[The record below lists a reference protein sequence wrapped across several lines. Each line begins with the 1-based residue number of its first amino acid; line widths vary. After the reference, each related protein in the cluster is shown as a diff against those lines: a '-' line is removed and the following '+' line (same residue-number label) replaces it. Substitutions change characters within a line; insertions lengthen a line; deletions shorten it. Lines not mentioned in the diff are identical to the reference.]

1 MHPGMVC
8 IELNHDNLRILK
20 MTALDSISPSGA
32 LYLCRNVDYYASR
45 HLCTKS
51 KSPINQEAIL
61 PKGGDIAVE
70 AQESSGSVSR
80 QECYDDDRLANVIA
94 KLGKLSDFSN
104 FA

>member
-1 MHPGMVC
+1 MHPGTVC

-32 LYLCRNVDYYASR
+32 LYFCRDVDYCASR

-51 KSPINQEAIL
+51 KSPINQEGISL
-61 PKGGDIAVE
+61 KGGDIAVE
-70 AQESSGSVSR
+70 AQESSDSVSR
-80 QECYDDDRLANVIA
+80 QECYDDDRLARIIA